1 MLQSYLK
8 EIAKTMT
15 FKLKLMMAA
24 VCAAGFGLS
33 ACAGVAVGENILNNA
48 TLEFGDEGGPLDWNL
63 SSA

>member
-1 MLQSYLK
+1 
-8 EIAKTMT
+8 MT

-63 SSA
+63 SYA